1 MMWALSGTPGTGKS
15 TVAQI
20 LRAQGFAVIPQADTT
35 SDYIIG
41 SDPDRDT
48 LEIDEEAWCKTF
60 VPLEGGI
67 EGHLTHLLPAD
78 KVIILRCRPDI
89 LAQRLRD
96 RGYAEGKVQE
106 NAEAE
111 ALDVI
116 LIETLECHNPENIL
130 ELDTTSFPPEKSAG
144 AIADFIAGKRQ
155 PAHGITDWSVFLGE
169 FV

>member
-15 TVAQI
+15 TIAQI
-20 LRAQGFAVIPQADTT
+20 LRAKGFTVIPQADTT
-35 SDYIIG
+35 ADYITG

-48 LEIDEEAWCKTF
+48 LEVDEEQWCKEF
-60 VPLEGGI
+60 VRIEGGI

-89 LAQRLRD
+89 LARRLRD
-96 RGYAEGKVQE
+96 RGYAEGKVLE
-106 NAEAE
+106 NAEVE

-116 LIETLECHNPENIL
+116 LIETLECHNPEQIL
-130 ELDTTSFPPEKSAG
+130 ELDTTSSPPEESAR
-144 AIADFIAGKRQ
+144 AIADFIAGNRQ

-169 FV
+169 LV